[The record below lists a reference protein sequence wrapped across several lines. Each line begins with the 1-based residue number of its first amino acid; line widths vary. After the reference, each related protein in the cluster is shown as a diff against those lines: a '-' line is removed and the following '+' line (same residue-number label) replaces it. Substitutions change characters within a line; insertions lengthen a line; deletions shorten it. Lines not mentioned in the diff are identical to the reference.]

1 MHPNVQVTS
10 AVEDVA
16 LNNFAQI
23 ELGQVVIGAVEFFT
37 MRHGS
42 PWNVPRNGRPDRAHS
57 TMAPW

>member
-37 MRHGS
+37 MHHGS
-42 PWNVPRNGRPDRAHS
+42 P
-57 TMAPW
+57 